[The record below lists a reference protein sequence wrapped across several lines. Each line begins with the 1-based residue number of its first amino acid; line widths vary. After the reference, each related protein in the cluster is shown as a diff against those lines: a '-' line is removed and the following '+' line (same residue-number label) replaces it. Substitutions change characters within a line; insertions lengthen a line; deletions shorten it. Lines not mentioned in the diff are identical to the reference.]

1 MGRPNRI
8 VVLLI
13 LVCVVFASA
22 VNVAP
27 TTLGGGEQGSSCKKI
42 VLIAGKNAPGHGGPG
57 QHFYEGGIELLK
69 ECLDS
74 SANVTGVETQVIF
87 ERLLPKDPNIL
98 DGADTIVIYSE
109 GWSAHPLGRPEWM
122 KKIGELMGRGVG
134 LVCLHYAVVPPEGNE
149 GEWLEWI
156 GGYYDMTG
164 YSKNPFN
171 SCVVSPGAKGHPI
184 CRGWESFA
192 AYDEFYYRIRFKE
205 GDERLVPIMT
215 AVLPKEG
222 RQCETIAWAVER
234 KDGGRG
240 FGFTGGHFH
249 CNWYIESF
257 RKMVLNAVLWTA
269 KVDVPQEGVRS
280 AAK

>member
-1 MGRPNRI
+1 MTRPNRFVVVFII
-8 VVLLI
+8 VS
-13 LVCVVFASA
+13 VVFALVVISA
-22 VNVAP
+22 VK
-27 TTLGGGEQGSSCKKI
+27 TLADDEQPARPKKI

-57 QHFYEGGIELLK
+57 QHFHEGGITLLK
-69 ECLDS
+69 ECLDT
-74 SANVTGVETQVIF
+74 SANVRGIKTQVIF
-87 ERLLPKDPNIL
+87 ESRWPKDANIL
-98 DGADTIVIYSE
+98 DDADTIVIYSE
-109 GWSAHPLGRPEWM
+109 GWSGHPLGKPEWM
-122 KKIGELMGRGVG
+122 EKIRELMSRGVG

-149 GEWLEWI
+149 PEWLEWI

-171 SCVVSPGAKGHPI
+171 SCVVSPGAKEHPI

-192 AYDEFYYRIRFKE
+192 AYDEFYYRIRFRENDK
-205 GDERLVPIMT
+205 RLAPIMT
-215 AVLPKEG
+215 AVLPKDGEQ
-222 RQCETIAWAVER
+222 RETIAWAVER

-280 AAK
+280 TAK